1 VVTQDTAAR
10 VLPVIVGIVVVV
22 RVVTQDIVVPG
33 LLDTVVTLAQGH
45 RVTVVSVESMVV
57 LVGQEILVMME
68 LLDTQDILAQAHRV
82 TQDILAQVHQV
93 IRVTVV

>member
-1 VVTQDTAAR
+1 
-10 VLPVIVGIVVVV
+10 
-22 RVVTQDIVVPG
+22 
-33 LLDTVVTLAQGH
+33 
-45 RVTVVSVESMVV
+45 MVV